1 MITHFL
7 WPQLNDLDLEEFGS
21 SRMAQRATPAV
32 KQLIY
37 WALSSVIM
45 LSAVLENC
53 DLTPLDFF
61 NIFRTC
67 YSNDPQTIDVLHRI
81 IGEIEPQTIDN
92 VLQN

>member
-45 LSAVLENC
+45 LSAVLE
-53 DLTPLDFF
+53 TS
-61 NIFRTC
+61 IG
-67 YSNDPQTIDVLHRI
+67 HRAVAI
-81 IGEIEPQTIDN
+81 
-92 VLQN
+92 

>member
-21 SRMAQRATPAV
+21 SRMAQRATPHV
-32 KQLIY
+32 ISRFGNVH
-37 WALSSVIM
+37 WSSR
-45 LSAVLENC
+45 SC

-67 YSNDPQTIDVLHRI
+67 YSDDPQTIDVLHRV

>member
-1 MITHFL
+1 MTTHFL

-45 LSAVLENC
+45 LSAVLE
-53 DLTPLDFF
+53 TA
-61 NIFRTC
+61 I
-67 YSNDPQTIDVLHRI
+67 
-81 IGEIEPQTIDN
+81 
-92 VLQN
+92 